1 MKRQTWR
8 KCLQSIYLKKE
19 LISRIHKELLKL
31 NNQKKGR
38 KKKVAKYADTSSKK
52 THRWQLSTVKDVQ
65 RHELCGK
72 IQMKSTVRNH
82 LHLTERL
89 KLMPDKLMT
98 SQALG
103 DYGETGTLTHH
114 CWERKMGK
122 PLWKNNCL
130 AVSYNVTRMVG

>member
-1 MKRQTWR
+1 
-8 KCLQSIYLKKE
+8 
-19 LISRIHKELLKL
+19 
-31 NNQKKGR
+31 
-38 KKKVAKYADTSSKK
+38 
-52 THRWQLSTVKDVQ
+52 
-65 RHELCGK
+65 
-72 IQMKSTVRNH
+72 MKSTVRNH